1 MIGPLSRLLS
11 VGQTKEIRRPRPEP
25 SLSISTTP
33 WPRRPP
39 PPRSTLRSPGQ
50 HFRCPRA
57 RIFRRKWACR
67 RFLALSPN
75 CFDWYQIV
83 TGFFSIV
90 LGQSGWRGLKVNWS
104 RVTEHRLNFGLI
116 VARTPADRDL
126 IENDVSAENFRRRQ
140 KFLLPRGRKFR
151 NFCSLVIQK
160 KGFGHKSPKQT
171 MGWNRKWQ
179 KWAVQLSGALN
190 FVRTSIVLLKLN
202 PKYWTKINPRVSC
215 SKFKLDCHFPAERVA
230 FKPTTLQKWALKAN
244 MGLGKKVKVL
254 KVLKVN
260 YKT

>member
-104 RVTEHRLNFGLI
+104 RMTEHRLNFGLI
-116 VARTPADRDL
+116 VARTPADPR
-126 IENDVSAENFRRRQ
+126 SYRKRRFRRKFSPPAKFFVAPGPKIS
-140 KFLLPRGRKFR
+140 KFLLI
-151 NFCSLVIQK
+151 SDSE
-160 KGFGHKSPKQT
+160 KG
-171 MGWNRKWQ
+171 
-179 KWAVQLSGALN
+179 
-190 FVRTSIVLLKLN
+190 VRS
-202 PKYWTKINPRVSC
+202 
-215 SKFKLDCHFPAERVA
+215 
-230 FKPTTLQKWALKAN
+230 
-244 MGLGKKVKVL
+244 
-254 KVLKVN
+254 
-260 YKT
+260 